1 MRLKQFFIN
10 KMILFFMLTTLI
22 TIAIF
27 LIGSAFDGD
36 ARFGYDAMLSP
47 IVFAGSCV
55 LPTLVTYSKRELKPK
70 EMLSRMVLEF
80 FLIEAV
86 VLGLAFASPAIDT
99 SRKSVVLA
107 IAGSVLVIYFMACF
121 FSWLKESAEAKGMN
135 EDLIQFQKLH
145 E

>member
-36 ARFGYDAMLSP
+36 ARFGYDVMLSP

-86 VLGLAFASPAIDT
+86 VLGLAFSSPAIDT